1 MNVDI
6 STLDDPEEDLPLFEV
21 VVGGRGLLGEE
32 REKYKDIKGER
43 EKEGECDSE
52 RNGSALLPAEVS
64 SPGRSLADI
73 SSREFIVYIH
83 ATPNIVRERDVLCIR
98 VC

>member
-6 STLDDPEEDLPLFEV
+6 PTLDDPEEDLPLFEV

-43 EKEGECDSE
+43 E
-52 RNGSALLPAEVS
+52 R
-64 SPGRSLADI
+64 R
-73 SSREFIVYIH
+73 
-83 ATPNIVRERDVLCIR
+83 
-98 VC
+98 